1 MSTNNITPLF
11 IGIDVSKA
19 HLDIAVR
26 PGQLHWQV
34 ENTTTGIDELIAKLR
49 PMAPTLI
56 VLEAT
61 GGYET
66 ACAAG
71 LAAAGFAVAVIN
83 PRQARDFAKSLGR
96 LAKTDKVDASDLARF
111 GEALRPEPR
120 PLPDEA
126 SRHLQAVLVRR
137 RQIIE
142 ILVAEKNRISATQD
156 AAVRIRMQEHITW
169 LEQELEDLDQ
179 DLDNQLRNSPLW
191 REKENLLCSVKGVG
205 PVTATTLLAELP
217 ELGQLDRRKI
227 AALVGVAPFNRD
239 SGRQRGKRA
248 IWGGRASV
256 RQVLYMATLSASQ
269 HNPVIRAFYQRL
281 LQAGKPNKVA
291 LVACMRK
298 LLTILNAMIRHGTP
312 WQPQLPASKSVAAA

>member
-1 MSTNNITPLF
+1 MSTNNVTPLF

-142 ILVAEKNRISATQD
+142 MLVAEKNRLSATQD

-179 DLDNQLRNSPLW
+179 DLDNQLRNSPMW

-217 ELGQLDRRKI
+217 ELGKLDRRKI

-248 IWGGRASV
+248 IWGGRATV
-256 RQVLYMATLSASQ
+256 RQALYMATLSACR

-281 LQAGKPNKVA
+281 LQAGKLKMVA
-291 LVACMRK
+291 IVACMRK
-298 LLTILNAMIRHGTP
+298 LLTILNAMIRYGTP
-312 WQPQLPASKSVAAA
+312 WQPQLAASKDVVSA

>member
-142 ILVAEKNRISATQD
+142 MLVAEKNRLSATQD

-179 DLDNQLRNSPLW
+179 DLDHQLRNSPLW
-191 REKENLLCSVKGVG
+191 REKENLLRSVKGVG

-239 SGRQRGKRA
+239 SGRQHGKRA

-269 HNPVIRAFYQRL
+269 HNSVIRAFYQRL
-281 LQAGKPNKVA
+281 LQAGKPHKVA

-298 LLTILNAMIRHGTP
+298 LLTILNAMISHGTP
-312 WQPQLPASKSVAAA
+312 WQPQLAASKAVVAA

>member
-83 PRQARDFAKSLGR
+83 PRQARNFAKSLGR

-142 ILVAEKNRISATQD
+142 MLVAEKNRLSATQD

-179 DLDNQLRNSPLW
+179 DLDHQLRNSPLW
-191 REKENLLCSVKGVG
+191 REKENLLRSVKGVG

-239 SGRQRGKRA
+239 SGRQHGKRA

-269 HNPVIRAFYQRL
+269 HNTVIRAFYQRL

-312 WQPQLPASKSVAAA
+312 WQPQLAASKAVVAA

>member
-1 MSTNNITPLF
+1 MSTNTTTPLF

-19 HLDIAVR
+19 HLDVAVR
-26 PGQLHWQV
+26 PAQMHWQV
-34 ENTTTGIDELIAKLR
+34 ANTAAGIDELIVKLR
-49 PMAPTLI
+49 PLAPTLI

-66 ACAAG
+66 ACTAG

-96 LAKTDKVDASDLARF
+96 LAKTDKVDASVLAHF
-111 GEALRPEPR
+111 GDALRPEPR

-137 RQIIE
+137 RQLIE
-142 ILVAEKNRISATQD
+142 MLVAEKNRLSATLD
-156 AAVRIRMQEHITW
+156 DSVRIRLQEHIAW
-169 LEQELEDLDQ
+169 LEQELETLDQ
-179 DLDNQLRNSPLW
+179 DLDNQLRNSPIW
-191 REKENLLCSVKGVG
+191 REKENLLRSVKGVG
-205 PVTATTLLAELP
+205 VVTATTLLAELP

-239 SGRQRGKRA
+239 SGRHHGKRA

-256 RQVLYMATLSASQ
+256 RHTLYMAALSASR

-281 LQAGKPNKVA
+281 LQAGKLKKVA

-298 LLTILNAMIRHGTP
+298 LLTILNAMIRYDKP
-312 WQPQLPASKSVAAA
+312 WDPDHAVSKAVVAA

>member
-1 MSTNNITPLF
+1 MSTNNKTPLF

-26 PGQLHWQV
+26 PTRMHWQV
-34 ENTTTGIDELIAKLR
+34 ENSAAGIDELIVKLR
-49 PMAPTLI
+49 PLAPTLI

-61 GGYET
+61 GGLET
-66 ACAAG
+66 ACTAG

-83 PRQARDFAKSLGR
+83 PRQARDFAKSVGR
-96 LAKTDKVDASDLARF
+96 LAKTDKVDASVLAHF
-111 GEALRPEPR
+111 GDALRPDPR

-126 SRHLQAVLVRR
+126 TRHLQAVLVRR
-137 RQIIE
+137 RQLIE
-142 ILVAEKNRISATQD
+142 MTVAEKNRLSSTLD
-156 AAVRIRMQEHITW
+156 TSVRIRLQEHITW

-179 DLDNQLRNSPLW
+179 DLNNQLRNSPMW
-191 REKENLLCSVKGVG
+191 REKENLLRSVKGVG
-205 PVTATTLLAELP
+205 SVTATTLLAELP

-239 SGRQRGKRA
+239 SGHQHGKRA

-256 RQVLYMATLSASQ
+256 RCALYMATLCASR

-281 LQAGKPNKVA
+281 LLAGKQKKVA

-298 LLTILNAMIRHGTP
+298 LLTILNAMIRYGTP
-312 WQPQLPASKSVAAA
+312 WQPHLAASKAVVAA